1 MIMYWIKV
9 IIFFGILLLS
19 ATNIIQAYQCTAN
32 GICNA
37 RVIAYYSSVTS
48 CDSCATY
55 ASSNSECTYFTY
67 NPNAYECYLYADC
80 PEINQNGCSTCMTS
94 SI

>member
-55 ASSNSECTYFTY
+55 ASSKV
-67 NPNAYECYLYADC
+67 
-80 PEINQNGCSTCMTS
+80 
-94 SI
+94 